1 MNQIT
6 QRWVP
11 TETKEE
17 RDRQRAKKTVVP
29 TMQEDNVVIFMARE
43 VAVCTCKY
51 SKRKL
56 SGHRRHHAICLWN
69 ECTTNADESKPEKT
83 YEKSWNREKNWR
95 TLFFCS
101 TFTPFRLDIFCLLI
115 LLYSTWNIPL
125 FFFLFFLST
134 FFSRSMVS
142 LHAFC
147 LKNYLA
153 FIYFL

>member
-1 MNQIT
+1 MELEKKEEPFEISNTMNQIT

-11 TETKEE
+11 TEMKED
-17 RDRQRAKKTVVP
+17 RDREWKKSVAP
-29 TMQEDNVVIFMARE
+29 TMQEDNVVIFMAWE

-83 YEKSWNREKNWR
+83 YEKSWDREKNCW

-115 LLYSTWNIPL
+115 LLYFTWNIPL

-134 FFSRSMVS
+134 LFPF
-142 LHAFC
+142 
-147 LKNYLA
+147 YG
-153 FIYFL
+153 